1 MGDARAVLLDEVGGC
16 VVGEGGD
23 EAVDAFVEEVVGV
36 GGLFG
41 HCFGGVANDEIVAR
55 LVCDLFDAGEGGNDE
70 FAVELV
76 EAEMPRILAM
86 S

>member
-1 MGDARAVLLDEVGGC
+1 
-16 VVGEGGD
+16 
-23 EAVDAFVEEVVGV
+23 VGV
-36 GGLFG
+36 GGFFG

-70 FAVELV
+70 AAELV